1 MGKDCGIKMNAI
13 IKKYLSKLYKE
24 TEDFKDEN
32 TILAVK
38 EHGPFN
44 TLLDVGCWKGEKTIL
59 YSKAGEVKKIL
70 GIEPIDQAAKSAEE
84 KKIKVFK
91 AYADSEKWPIED
103 NSVDVVVSSEVIEH
117 LVNVDFYFQEAH
129 RVLKKG
135 GIMINTTNNLA
146 SFHNIFSLLF
156 GFAPFDLTNSSRKVW
171 SIGNPFSL
179 HNRQPLSERGETWLH
194 KCVYTPKWLSQ
205 WQGLYGFETVKIY
218 GAGFYPFPA
227 FIGNIFKNHC
237 AFFTLVG
244 KKK

>member
-1 MGKDCGIKMNAI
+1 MERGFGTKMHAI
-13 IKKYLSKLYKE
+13 IKKYLSRLYKE

-38 EHGPFN
+38 DHGPFE
-44 TLLDVGCWKGEKTIL
+44 TLLDVGCWKGDKTIL
-59 YSKAGEVKKIL
+59 YSEAGEAKNIL
-70 GIEPIDQAAKSAEE
+70 GIEPIKSAAKSANE
-84 KKIKVFK
+84 KGIKTYHVF
-91 AYADSEKWPIED
+91 ADSEKWPIDDE
-103 NSVDVVVSSEVIEH
+103 SVDVVVSSEVIEH

-146 SFHNIFSLLF
+146 SFHNIFSLLL

-179 HNRQPLSERGETWLH
+179 HNKQPLSERGETWLH

-205 WQGLYGFETVKIY
+205 WQELHGFKTIKIY
-218 GAGFYPFPA
+218 GAGFYPFHKKLGSV
-227 FIGNIFKNHC
+227 FINHC